1 MPFMPTNG
9 SISRTVRN
17 IHPIATSFGGAKS
30 MDGWHSPLF
39 VWREHLITKFGA
51 KEIGNLY

>member
-39 VWREHLITKFGA
+39 VWSEHLITKFGA
-51 KEIGNLY
+51 KEIRNLY